1 MIETMREEEI
11 REERQPMYLF
21 RKGVISKIEV
31 ALFLCNRKLLRNVPV
46 IIIGMHRRKVLY

>member
-1 MIETMREEEI
+1 
-11 REERQPMYLF
+11 MYLF